1 MYEAM
6 LPEDKAVELAGFE
19 AVEAEDYVH
28 EKCGGNSNGSCTQ
41 EPSCLDPVTLTH
53 ITNDSL
59 HLGFIHE
66 SQGLLRKNLSL
77 LYM

>member
-1 MYEAM
+1 M
-6 LPEDKAVELAGFE
+6 ELAGLE

-28 EKCGGNSNGSCTQ
+28 EKYGGNSNGSCTQ
-41 EPSCLDPVTLTH
+41 EPCCLDPVTLTH

-59 HLGFIHE
+59 DPGVIHE
-66 SQGLLRKNLSL
+66 SQGLLGKNLSL